1 MSTKIPEG
9 YQTVTPY
16 LVIPNA
22 AGFIAFTQD
31 VFNATLV
38 NKFMR
43 DGESLIMHGEIK
55 IGDSVIMFADSTE
68 QYAPQPA
75 GFFIYVEN
83 ADKVYER
90 ALEKG
95 AAPVTKISDQSYGRS
110 GGVKDAFG
118 NTWWIT
124 SVI

>member
-9 YQTVTPY
+9 YQTITPY

-43 DGESLIMHGEIK
+43 EGESLIMHGEIK

-95 AAPVTKISDQSYGRS
+95 AAAVTKISDQSYGRS

>member
-9 YQTVTPY
+9 YQTVTTY
-16 LVIPNA
+16 LVIPDA
-22 AGFIAFTQD
+22 TSFIQFTQE
-31 VFNATLV
+31 VFDAELV
-38 NKFMR
+38 NKHMR
-43 DGESLIMHGEIK
+43 EGESLIMHGEIK
-55 IGDSVIMFADSTE
+55 IGDTIIMFADSTE
-68 QYAPQPA
+68 QYTPQPA

-83 ADKVYER
+83 VDKTYER

-95 AAPVTKISDQSYGRS
+95 ATPVTKIADQGYGRS
-110 GGVKDAFG
+110 GGVKDASG